1 MVGHDTLCC
10 HFQSYG
16 TPILRPYR
24 SCYVDDENLV
34 KDHALNPKYICPKC
48 AREIRNFQKL
58 RVSKDKFKKQKCDK
72 KFIPRLAP
80 SETDCEPSKC
90 SHSKYNIGVLKN
102 IWLSLDLKLQCLFF
116 KSHNIILYAQC
127 IFEI

>member
-1 MVGHDTLCC
+1 MFSKDD
-10 HFQSYG
+10 
-16 TPILRPYR
+16 
-24 SCYVDDENLV
+24 CYHHGENLV
-34 KDHALNPKYICPKC
+34 KDHAFNPKYICPKC

-102 IWLSLDLKLQCLFF
+102 IWLSLDLLKASMLIF
-116 KSHNIILYAQC
+116 SDIICTPFLC
-127 IFEI
+127 ISVFNHKKIFSKELT

>member
-1 MVGHDTLCC
+1 MFSKDD
-10 HFQSYG
+10 
-16 TPILRPYR
+16 
-24 SCYVDDENLV
+24 CYHHGENLV

-102 IWLSLDLKLQCLFF
+102 IWLSLDLMLIFSDIICTHFLCINVFNHE
-116 KSHNIILYAQC
+116 KSSVKS
-127 IFEI
+127 

>member
-1 MVGHDTLCC
+1 MFSKDD
-10 HFQSYG
+10 
-16 TPILRPYR
+16 
-24 SCYVDDENLV
+24 CYHHGENLV

-102 IWLSLDLKLQCLFF
+102 IWLSLDLKLQCLFLV
-116 KSHNIILYAQC
+116 ILYVLISCVAMFSTMKNLQ
-127 IFEI
+127 

>member
-1 MVGHDTLCC
+1 MPHPPEAC
-10 HFQSYG
+10 
-16 TPILRPYR
+16 
-24 SCYVDDENLV
+24 N
-34 KDHALNPKYICPKC
+34 DHAVNPKYICPKC

-102 IWLSLDLKLQCLFF
+102 IWLSLDLKLQCLFLLRESKKKDAPHRF
-116 KSHNIILYAQC
+116 SD
-127 IFEI
+127 FTT